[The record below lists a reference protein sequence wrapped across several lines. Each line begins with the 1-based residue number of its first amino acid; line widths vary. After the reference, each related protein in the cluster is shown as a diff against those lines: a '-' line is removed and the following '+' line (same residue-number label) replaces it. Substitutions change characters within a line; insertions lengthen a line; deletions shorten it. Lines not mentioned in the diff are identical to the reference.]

1 VGHSPLGELKLSSL
15 AKRNFSELAIST
27 LDEFMF
33 GKSPHPVV
41 CGRGVELGSGMVVPE
56 INFTL
61 PLIDINAATWPEV
74 RQHYQEM
81 IEGVTTRAVELEVP
95 ALPVEF
101 ETLPP

>member
-1 VGHSPLGELKLSSL
+1 LGELKLSSL

-74 RQHYQEM
+74 RQQYQEM

>member
-1 VGHSPLGELKLSSL
+1 
-15 AKRNFSELAIST
+15 
-27 LDEFMF
+27 
-33 GKSPHPVV
+33 
-41 CGRGVELGSGMVVPE
+41 VELGSGMVVPE

-74 RQHYQEM
+74 RQQYQEM